1 MADNKD
7 FEIKDRRVFSQGEP
21 EKKES
26 MDRESDQPQA
36 EEETESPDSE
46 DQHPPEEEKARSRLP
61 EINLSTFIMSLNA
74 SALVNLGL
82 IDDPASGG
90 KSKNL
95 PVAKQTIDIIAML
108 EEKTRGNL
116 NEDEEQMLKSILY
129 ELRMLYIKEK
139 E

>member
-1 MADNKD
+1 
-7 FEIKDRRVFSQGEP
+7 
-21 EKKES
+21 
-26 MDRESDQPQA
+26 
-36 EEETESPDSE
+36 
-46 DQHPPEEEKARSRLP
+46 
-61 EINLSTFIMSLNA
+61 MSLNA